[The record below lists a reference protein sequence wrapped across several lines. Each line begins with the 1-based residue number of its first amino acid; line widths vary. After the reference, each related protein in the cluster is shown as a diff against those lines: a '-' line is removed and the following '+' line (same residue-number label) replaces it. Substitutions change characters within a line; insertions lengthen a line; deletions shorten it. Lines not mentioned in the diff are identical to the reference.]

1 MKQTT
6 PRPVFSAMRRSAMRN
21 EAHVQVVQP
30 LLLGLPHVPNGAVR
44 LGQLALLIHGH
55 TRESVVGGVPRM
67 TSTGVSCFTRSA
79 RSRSSSN
86 SGKGS
91 GFCVLGSQPV
101 SALVRNTP
109 GPLVAVVRQGRVQ
122 GLHGQAD
129 LGGGATTKGAGII
142 SKPNTRCVAACFTRA
157 PVSAPRALAPQ
168 VGGDALQRFGQVG
181 PGASAGVEDVDVL
194 GGQPVLNAQ
203 VVLSSGLLLE
213 LQHLGMHR

>member
-1 MKQTT
+1 
-6 PRPVFSAMRRSAMRN
+6 
-21 EAHVQVVQP
+21 
-30 LLLGLPHVPNGAVR
+30 
-44 LGQLALLIHGH
+44 
-55 TRESVVGGVPRM
+55 M

-109 GPLVAVVRQGRVQ
+109 GRSSPSSDRGASRACTVRPTWEVGHHEGRGHNLEAEHPLRRRL
-122 GLHGQAD
+122 LHPRPGQ
-129 LGGGATTKGAGII
+129 
-142 SKPNTRCVAACFTRA
+142 RA
-157 PVSAPRALAPQ
+157 QALAPQ

-203 VVLSSGLLLE
+203 VVLSSGPAPGASAPWDAPLILAEDIPADKL
-213 LQHLGMHR
+213 RYVNRTATF